1 MNCISYEDFFGNFS
15 NKTKLRIITGL
26 RTKPLSVTELSALL
40 GEEQSKISHSLAK
53 LAKCNIISAKQQGK
67 KRIYSLNKDTV
78 MPMLALVDKHVH
90 NHCKG
95 RCRKC

>member
-15 NKTKLRIITGL
+15 NNTKLKIVMAL
-26 RTKPLSVTELSALL
+26 RHKPLSVTDLTALL
-40 GEEQSKISHSLAK
+40 HEEQSKISHSLSK
-53 LAKCNIISAKQQGK
+53 LSKCNIISAKQQGK
-67 KRIYSLNKDTV
+67 RRIYSLNRDTV

-95 RCRKC
+95 RCKRC